1 MGNLKERLQDTLKGY
16 MKSRDRVGANAVR
29 MMMSAITM
37 KEKEKGVGTKLSESD
52 LIAVIVSYQKKV
64 KEALESLR
72 YAGRS
77 TADAETELRIV
88 ESFLPSRLSDD
99 EVRNLIEQKIAQLQ
113 SAGEEISFGPV
124 MKAVMQEAKGRAD
137 GKVVNDLVK
146 ERLGS

>member
-88 ESFLPSRLSDD
+88 ESFLPSRLSDE